1 MRQRFNTRQR
11 NYVILGLCSILLVMA
26 AGYAAFRSQLTINGT
41 SNISSEWNVLITN
54 IQSQVL
60 SGTPEDEAGSP
71 SHTETTASFSTKL
84 YSPGDRMQYTVTVEN
99 RGSIDAVLK
108 TIENTNSSNEA
119 IIFTINGIEP
129 GDTLKAKESKTFTV
143 DVEYN
148 SEVESQP
155 ENLTSNLEVTLNY
168 VQAGTTD
175 TGEVLPTETN
185 LMRSYSDGSQV
196 DYHNDAYRE
205 KITSIE
211 FLNNKNISSDAVQS
225 WDVSER
231 QDGSVMAW
239 IINDQENEGFY
250 KLYIGGDGGVV
261 ANPNSS
267 YLFNK
272 FTQVKTIDLTNLDT
286 NMVTNMMS
294 MFGNNS
300 KLTSINF
307 GDNFDTSRVTNM
319 AWMFANCNNLVK
331 LDLSSFKTANVTT
344 MMGMFSGCSS
354 LTDLDL
360 SNFDTHNVTNMNQM
374 FSDWNYKSKL
384 KTINLSSFNTSKVT
398 NMNGMFAGL
407 VELTELDLSNFNT
420 AMVSNM
426 NQMFDGCR
434 SLTKLNISSFN
445 TSKVTNM
452 TNMFKSIPNISLN
465 LRNFDT
471 SNVTNMVGMFSD
483 SKLNILDLSS
493 FDTSNV
499 TDMDWMFSDATNLQ
513 TIYVGPKW
521 STAGTSTYLMFNN
534 CGTDHVTLKQS

>member
-1 MRQRFNTRQR
+1 MRSRFNTRQR
-11 NYVILGLCSILLVMA
+11 NYIILGLCSILLIMA
-26 AGYAAFRSQLTINGT
+26 AGYAAFRTQLNINGT
-41 SNISSEWNVLITN
+41 SNITSEWNVLITN

-84 YSPGDRMQYTVTVEN
+84 YSPGDKMRYTVTVEN

-108 TIENTNSSNEA
+108 TIENTDSGNEA
-119 IIFTINGIEP
+119 IIFTINGIEQ

-175 TGEVLPTETN
+175 TGEVLPSETN
-185 LMRSYSDGSQV
+185 LMRSYSSNSQA

-211 FLNNKNISSDAVQS
+211 FLNNKNIPSDAVQS

-239 IINDQENEGFY
+239 IVNDPVNTGYY

-267 YLFNK
+267 NLFNK
-272 FTQVKTIDLTNLDT
+272 FTQVKKIDLNNLDT
-286 NMVTNMMS
+286 SNVTNMMS
-294 MFGNNS
+294 MFAIC
-300 KLTSINF
+300 TSLADLNIRNLK
-307 GDNFDTSRVTNM
+307 TSNVTNM
-319 AWMFANCNNLVK
+319 ANMF
-331 LDLSSFKTANVTT
+331 LSCYALSE
-344 MMGMFSGCSS
+344 
-354 LTDLDL
+354 LDL
-360 SNFDTHNVTNMNQM
+360 SNFDTSNVTTMQGMFAGDRNLKSIKFGQSFDTSNVTKMGVMFNGCESLTELDVSHFNTSKAIDMNYM
-374 FSDWNYKSKL
+374 FGGLPNIHLDLRN
-384 KTINLSSFNTSKVT
+384 FDTSKVT
-398 NMNGMFAGL
+398 NMSFMFAN
-407 VELTELDLSNFNT
+407 SNF
-420 AMVSNM
+420 
-426 NQMFDGCR
+426 
-434 SLTKLNISSFN
+434 
-445 TSKVTNM
+445 TS
-452 TNMFKSIPNISLN
+452 
-465 LRNFDT
+465 
-471 SNVTNMVGMFSD
+471 
-483 SKLNILDLSS
+483 LDLSS

-499 TDMDWMFSDATNLQ
+499 TTMSWMFSDASNLQ

-521 STAGTSTYLMFNN
+521 STAGTDTYLMFDG
-534 CGTDHVTLKQS
+534 CGTDHVTLN

>member
-11 NYVILGLCSILLVMA
+11 NYVILGLCGILLVMA

-41 SNISSEWNVLITN
+41 SNITSEWNVLITN

-60 SGTPEDEAGSP
+60 NGTPEDEEEP
-71 SHTETTASFSTKL
+71 SHTDTTATFKTKL
-84 YSPGDRMQYTVTVEN
+84 YSPGDKMRYTVTVEN

-108 TIENTNSSNEA
+108 TIENTNSNNEA
-119 IIFTINGIEP
+119 IIFTLNGIEQ

-148 SEVESQP
+148 SKVESQP

-175 TGEVLPTETN
+175 TGEVLPSETN
-185 LMRSYSDGSQV
+185 LMRSYSDGSQA

-211 FLNNKNISSDAVQS
+211 FLNNKNIPSEAVQS

-261 ANPNSS
+261 ANSNSS
-267 YLFNK
+267 YLFAYFK
-272 FTQVKTIDLTNLDT
+272 QTKIINL
-286 NMVTNMMS
+286 N
-294 MFGNNS
+294 
-300 KLTSINF
+300 
-307 GDNFDTSRVTNM
+307 NFDTSKATTMQGMFSGNESLTGINFGQNFNTSKVTDM
-319 AWMFANCNNLVK
+319 SWMFANCKKIVE
-331 LDLSSFKTANVTT
+331 LDVSQFNTSKVIS
-344 MMGMFSGCSS
+344 MIGMFSGCSD
-354 LTDLDL
+354 LTNLNL
-360 SNFDTHNVTNMNQM
+360 SSFDTHNVTNMNQM
-374 FSDWNYKSKL
+374 FSDWSYKSKL

-434 SLTKLNISSFN
+434 SLTKLNVSSFN
-445 TSKVTNM
+445 TLKVTSMN
-452 TNMFKSIPNISLN
+452 NMFKSIPNISLN
-465 LRNFDT
+465 LSNFDT
-471 SNVTNMVGMFSD
+471 SHVTNMVGMFSD
-483 SKLNILDLSS
+483 SKITSLDLSS

-499 TDMDWMFSDATNLQ
+499 TDMSWMFSDASNLQ
-513 TIYVGPKW
+513 TIYVGSKW
-521 STAGTSTYLMFNN
+521 STDGINTYLMFNN
-534 CGTDHVTLKQS
+534 CGTDHVTLKSS

>member
-1 MRQRFNTRQR
+1 MRNRFNTRQR
-11 NYVILGLCSILLVMA
+11 NYIILGLCSILLIMA
-26 AGYAAFRSQLTINGT
+26 AGYAAFRTQLNINGT
-41 SNISSEWNVLITN
+41 SNITSEWNVLITN

-60 SGTPEDEAGSP
+60 NGTPEDEAGSP

-84 YSPGDRMQYTVTVEN
+84 YSPGDKMRYTVTVEN

-211 FLNNKNISSDAVQS
+211 FLNNKNIPSDAVQS

-261 ANPNSS
+261 ANSNSS

-286 NMVTNMMS
+286 NMVKNMMS

-300 KLTSINF
+300 KLTSVNF
-307 GDNFDTSRVTNM
+307 GKN
-319 AWMFANCNNLVK
+319 
-331 LDLSSFKTANVTT
+331 
-344 MMGMFSGCSS
+344 
-354 LTDLDL
+354 
-360 SNFDTHNVTNMNQM
+360 
-374 FSDWNYKSKL
+374 
-384 KTINLSSFNTSKVT
+384 FNTSNVSNMSWLFINCT
-398 NMNGMFAGL
+398 NL
-407 VELTELDLSNFNT
+407 VELDLS
-420 AMVSNM
+420 A
-426 NQMFDGCR
+426 
-434 SLTKLNISSFN
+434 
-445 TSKVTNM
+445 
-452 TNMFKSIPNISLN
+452 
-465 LRNFDT
+465 FDT
-471 SNVTNMVGMFSD
+471 N
-483 SKLNILDLSS
+483 
-493 FDTSNV
+493 NV
-499 TDMDWMFSDATNLQ
+499 TDMSNMFSGKVNLTELNLCSFDTRKATNMQRMFGASPKLRKV
-513 TIYVGPKW
+513 YVGPNW
-521 STAGTSTYLMFNN
+521 MTSQADASDLFGGCSISSVTTGQ
-534 CGTDHVTLKQS
+534 CG

>member
-1 MRQRFNTRQR
+1 MRQRFNVRQR
-11 NYVILGLCSILLVMA
+11 NYIILGLCSILLIMV
-26 AGYAAFRSQLTINGT
+26 AGYAAFRSQLNIKGT
-41 SNISSEWNVLITN
+41 SNITSEWNVLISN

-211 FLNNKNISSDAVQS
+211 FLNNKNIPSDAVQS

-267 YLFNK
+267 NLFALFRQAK
-272 FTQVKTIDLTNLDT
+272 IIDLTNLDT
-286 NMVTNMMS
+286 SHVTNMQN
-294 MFGNNS
+294 MFLGC
-300 KLTSINF
+300 
-307 GDNFDTSRVTNM
+307 TNL
-319 AWMFANCNNLVK
+319 NQLNI
-331 LDLSSFKTANVTT
+331 
-344 MMGMFSGCSS
+344 
-354 LTDLDL
+354 
-360 SNFDTHNVTNMNQM
+360 SNFNTSNVTNMKSM
-374 FSDWNYKSKL
+374 FNSCPNL
-384 KTINLSSFNTSKVT
+384 TELNLSSFNTSNVIDMSEMFSGDNNLRNINFGQKFDTSNVTDMSIMFNACTSLESLDVSKFNTSRVT
-398 NMNGMFAGL
+398 NMLRMFNECTNL
-407 VELTELDLSNFNT
+407 ESLDVSNF
-420 AMVSNM
+420 
-426 NQMFDGCR
+426 D
-434 SLTKLNISSFN
+434 

-452 TNMFKSIPNISLN
+452 RYMFRSCSSLTTLN
-465 LRNFDT
+465 LSNFNT
-471 SNVTNMVGMFSD
+471 INVTNTSAMFANTKFTS
-483 SKLNILDLSS
+483 LDLSS

-499 TDMDWMFSDATNLQ
+499 TDMGWMFSGASNLQ
-513 TIYVGPKW
+513 TIYVGSKW
-521 STAGTSTYLMFNN
+521 STDGTDTYLMFDG
-534 CGTDHVTLKQS
+534 CGTDHVTLKSS